1 MTGRTFT
8 AFPANGKPGPSV
20 AHPVTGP
27 LICCLTAGRPGRIVL
42 MLNYM
47 TLYSYGLCKSTPFL
61 IMSARTRKKPPP
73 VSEEALAL
81 IAAWFRTLGEPSRL
95 KILRALEE
103 GEKNISELVE
113 ATGLTQANV
122 SRHVQ
127 SLVDAG
133 MVGRRRE
140 GLTAICFIAD
150 PSITELCD
158 KVCGSLLKR
167 LQTQAEKLGA
177 V

>member
-1 MTGRTFT
+1 M
-8 AFPANGKPGPSV
+8 PA
-20 AHPVTGP
+20 A
-27 LICCLTAGRPGRIVL
+27 
-42 MLNYM
+42 
-47 TLYSYGLCKSTPFL
+47 
-61 IMSARTRKKPPP
+61 RKKSLPP
-73 VSEEALAL
+73 VSEEALTM
-81 IAAWFRTLGEPSRL
+81 IASWFRTLSEPSRL

-103 GEKNISELVE
+103 GEKNITELVT

-158 KVCGSLLKR
+158 NVCNNLLKR
-167 LQTQAEKLGA
+167 LSKQVKNLGGS
-177 V
+177 

>member
-1 MTGRTFT
+1 M
-8 AFPANGKPGPSV
+8 PA
-20 AHPVTGP
+20 A
-27 LICCLTAGRPGRIVL
+27 
-42 MLNYM
+42 
-47 TLYSYGLCKSTPFL
+47 
-61 IMSARTRKKPPP
+61 RKKTLPP
-73 VSEEALAL
+73 VSEEALTL
-81 IAAWFRTLGEPSRL
+81 IASWFRTLAEPSRL

-103 GEKNISELVE
+103 DDKNITELVA

-140 GLTAICFIAD
+140 GLTAVCFIAD

-158 KVCGSLLKR
+158 NVCNNLLKR
-167 LQTQAEKLGA
+167 LSQQVKKLGGA
-177 V
+177 

>member
-1 MTGRTFT
+1 MCCANTF
-8 AFPANGKPGPSV
+8 
-20 AHPVTGP
+20 
-27 LICCLTAGRPGRIVL
+27 LTMA
-42 MLNYM
+42 
-47 TLYSYGLCKSTPFL
+47 
-61 IMSARTRKKPPP
+61 TRSKKTPPP
-73 VSEEALAL
+73 LSEEALIL
-81 IAAWFRTLGEPSRL
+81 IASWFRTLAEPSRL

-103 GEKNISELVE
+103 EEKNITELVE

-150 PSITELCD
+150 PGITELCD
-158 KVCGSLLKR
+158 NVCNNLLKR
-167 LQTQAEKLGA
+167 LSQQVKKLGGT
-177 V
+177 

>member
-1 MTGRTFT
+1 MSLYAYSEFLQTLFNTMALRT
-8 AFPANGKPGPSV
+8 K
-20 AHPVTGP
+20 
-27 LICCLTAGRPGRIVL
+27 
-42 MLNYM
+42 
-47 TLYSYGLCKSTPFL
+47 KSL
-61 IMSARTRKKPPP
+61 PP
-73 VSEEALAL
+73 VSEEALSL
-81 IAAWFRTLGEPSRL
+81 IASWFRTLAEPSRL

-103 GEKNISELVE
+103 GEKNITELVT

-158 KVCGSLLKR
+158 NVCNNLLKR
-167 LQTQAEKLGA
+167 LSQQVKKLGGS
-177 V
+177 

>member
-1 MTGRTFT
+1 M
-8 AFPANGKPGPSV
+8 PA
-20 AHPVTGP
+20 A
-27 LICCLTAGRPGRIVL
+27 
-42 MLNYM
+42 
-47 TLYSYGLCKSTPFL
+47 
-61 IMSARTRKKPPP
+61 RKKSLPP
-73 VSEEALAL
+73 VSEEALVL
-81 IAAWFRTLGEPSRL
+81 IASWFRTLSEPSRL

-103 GEKNISELVE
+103 GEKNITELVA

-140 GLTAICFIAD
+140 GLTAICFISD

-158 KVCGSLLKR
+158 NVCNNLLKR
-167 LQTQAEKLGA
+167 LSQQVKKLGGA
-177 V
+177 

>member
-1 MTGRTFT
+1 M
-8 AFPANGKPGPSV
+8 A
-20 AHPVTGP
+20 
-27 LICCLTAGRPGRIVL
+27 
-42 MLNYM
+42 
-47 TLYSYGLCKSTPFL
+47 
-61 IMSARTRKKPPP
+61 TRSKKTPPP
-73 VSEEALAL
+73 VSEEALIL
-81 IAAWFRTLGEPSRL
+81 IASWFRTLAEPSSL

-103 GEKNISELVE
+103 EEKNITELVE

-140 GLTAICFIAD
+140 GLTAMCFIAD

-158 KVCGSLLKR
+158 NVCHNLLKR
-167 LQTQAEKLGA
+167 LSQQVKKLGGS
-177 V
+177 